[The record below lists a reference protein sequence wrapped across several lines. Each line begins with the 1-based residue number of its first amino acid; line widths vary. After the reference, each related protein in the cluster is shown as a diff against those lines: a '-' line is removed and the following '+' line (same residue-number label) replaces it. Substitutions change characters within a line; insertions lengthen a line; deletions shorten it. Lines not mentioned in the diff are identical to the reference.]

1 MQHYEIRLVR
11 HSGPVVYSSRYIS
24 DYAALRSARLM
35 ATPDDGIEIWRG
47 MECIYRDMPAEGL
60 RYAS

>member
-1 MQHYEIRLVR
+1 
-11 HSGPVVYSSRYIS
+11 
-24 DYAALRSARLM
+24 M

-47 MECIYRDMPAEGL
+47 MECIYRDRPVEGL